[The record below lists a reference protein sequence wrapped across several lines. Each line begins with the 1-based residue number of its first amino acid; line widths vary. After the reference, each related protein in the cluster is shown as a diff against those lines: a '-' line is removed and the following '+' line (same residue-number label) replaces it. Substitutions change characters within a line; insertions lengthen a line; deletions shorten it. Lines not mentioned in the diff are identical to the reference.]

1 MPPNQ
6 LSATDNLFS
15 ADDIQYIASIRALQ
29 SPLAEG
35 TATHPGLPSLP
46 TPRAL
51 SEHFSH
57 LIYSWIPHPFTPA
70 ETQAVRLGG
79 TRYLMLAR
87 EIEKVKRDIHP
98 RVLPLESYQLRYFRT
113 FRMNDLPTEIIAN
126 ILRLVVWSTYTS
138 MVDAR
143 LRVTSTCRRWRDI
156 ALADVTLWNA
166 IWFRPGARIERTWAW
181 FDRARKAPLDIRVD
195 ERDLAD
201 EPEGEASASPTNQQ
215 SSRPPN
221 EIRQILSRIFT
232 KLTSIRML
240 IITTEDWGVALA
252 VIELAKAGGP
262 NGMPLLER
270 FEIHRGGRRQTHTFP
285 PAMVQAFPVAPALT
299 YLALNSVPID
309 WSRSVLENLTTFDI
323 RCLPPALSPDLPR
336 FREIL
341 RKCPRLEKLSLD
353 GAGPQFEEPGTDDLP
368 PVQLP
373 HLHTLNIG
381 DFKCRYAMFLFSQF
395 SAPNVN
401 YLSFLNLCGE
411 DFLPLILQI
420 TAQFPKVRLLST
432 YSLQF
437 DTSPLGVATMTKWLD
452 SMPLLAYLQ
461 VANVPALFWAAFFR
475 VGPPSTGL
483 IAPNLTA
490 VSVTAVNRA
499 IFVRWAKDR
508 HAFGT
513 PLEKIYVSQ
522 AIKDKL
528 STEQIRDLTRLCTVA
543 MLPEGGTTPEEDA
556 LTL

>member
-1 MPPNQ
+1 MH
-6 LSATDNLFS
+6 NLFA
-15 ADDIQYIASIRALQ
+15 ADDLRYIASIRALR
-29 SPLAEG
+29 SPEV
-35 TATHPGLPSLP
+35 TATHPGPPRLP
-46 TPRAL
+46 TPKSL
-51 SEHFSH
+51 SEHFSR

-70 ETQAVRLGG
+70 ETRAVRLEGI
-79 TRYLMLAR
+79 RYLIIAR

-98 RVLPLESYQLRYFRT
+98 RALPVEVEAQLRFAYQSYQLRYFRT
-113 FRMNDLPTEIIAN
+113 FRMNDLPTEIITN
-126 ILRLVVWSTYTS
+126 ILRLVVWSTKRS
-138 MVDAR
+138 EVDTR
-143 LRVTSTCRRWRDI
+143 LRVTSTCRLWRDI
-156 ALADVTLWNA
+156 ALADATLWNA

-181 FDRARKAPLDIRVD
+181 FDRAREAPLDIRID
-195 ERDLAD
+195 ERITVNRS
-201 EPEGEASASPTNQQ
+201 EGEGSASVANQQ
-215 SSRPPN
+215 PSTPPN
-221 EIRQILSRIFT
+221 ELRQMLSRVFT
-232 KLTSIRML
+232 KLSSIRML
-240 IITTEDWGVALA
+240 IVSTDDWDVALA
-252 VIELAKAGGP
+252 AIELARAGGP

-270 FEIHRGGRRQTHTFP
+270 FEVHRGGRKQNHTFP
-285 PAMVQAFPVAPALT
+285 PAMVQPFPVAPSLT
-299 YLALNSVPID
+299 YLTLNSVPIA

-323 RCLPPALSPDLPR
+323 RWLPVSLSPNLPR

-373 HLHTLNIG
+373 HLRTLNIG
-381 DFKCRYAMFLFSQF
+381 EFKCRYAMFLFSQF

-432 YSLQF
+432 YSFQF

-475 VGPPSTGL
+475 IGPPSTGL
-483 IAPNLTA
+483 VAPSLTT
-490 VSVTAVNRA
+490 VSVKYVDPVV
-499 IFVRWAKDR
+499 FVRWAKDR
-508 HAFGT
+508 HIFGT
-513 PLEKIYVSQ
+513 PLEKIYISQ

-528 STEQIRDLTRLCTVA
+528 STQQICDLTNLCA
-543 MLPEGGTTPEEDA
+543 LAILPEGVTAPEENA